1 MAETV
6 QAGAGIYGRQSRN
19 KAKSID
25 EQVRAGEDVASENGW
40 AIAGRYQDGSS
51 ASRYARKGRD
61 DWQQVLDDM
70 ACGAFTILI
79 LWEASRGD
87 RDLTSWSA
95 MLDLCRKHG
104 VQIYIISDERLYD
117 PRKPRDWKTL
127 ATAGVDS
134 AGESDLISVRVRRGH
149 AGAAAA
155 GRPSHGRTPFGYVRR
170 YDPNTGALKDQEIDP
185 DTAPVVRELFE
196 RLAKGEAINAIV
208 RDFNARG
215 LPRAAGAAKW
225 YPIRVRDIAL
235 NRAYIGERI
244 YNGKVSKG
252 MWPALVE
259 VEQFNAVEQILSD
272 PKRVTT
278 RPGSGV
284 HLLSYLGVCGP
295 CGAPLNV
302 VRGRYKCRAKGCV
315 TSVQYETDR
324 LVEAMVLEK
333 LSQPDVYEQ
342 LRQVGADT
350 DRAAVAAREEVARL
364 EGQLKMWRLSGAR
377 NETSPAS
384 LAVIE
389 ADLEA
394 QIRVAERRRAVAEI
408 PPELR
413 AILEPGADV
422 RVRWDAAPMAAKR
435 RVVAYMASI
444 VVGRAAAPGDRRFNF
459 WRLGGS
465 RWSGDSM
472 TWGERW
478 TAERV

>member
-6 QAGAGIYGRQSRN
+6 HAGAGIYGRQSRN

-25 EQVRAGEDVASENGW
+25 EQISAGEAVAGENGW
-40 AIAGRYQDGSS
+40 PISGRYQDGSS

-61 DWQQVLDDM
+61 DWQQVLDDI
-70 ACGAFTILI
+70 AAGAFTVLI

-87 RDLTSWSA
+87 RDLTNWSA

-104 VQIYIISDERLYD
+104 VSIYIISDERLYD
-117 PRKPRDWKTL
+117 PRKARDWKTL

-170 YDPNTGALKDQEIDP
+170 YDTSTGALVGQEIDP
-185 DTAPVVRELFE
+185 ATAPVVRELFA
-196 RLAKGEAINAIV
+196 RLAKGETINAIV
-208 RDFNARG
+208 RDFNNRD
-215 LPRAAGAAKW
+215 LPRAANAAQW

-235 NRAYIGERI
+235 NRAYIGERV
-244 YNGKVSKG
+244 YNGTISKG
-252 MWPALVE
+252 IWPALVGTE
-259 VEQFNAVEQILSD
+259 EFFAVQQILVD
-272 PKRVTT
+272 PKRVVT
-278 RPGSGV
+278 RPGMGV
-284 HLLSYLGVCGP
+284 HLLSYLGTCQP

-315 TSVQYETDR
+315 TAVQYDTDR
-324 LVEAMVLEK
+324 FVEGMVLEK
-333 LSQPDVYEQ
+333 LGQADVYEQ
-342 LRQVGADT
+342 LRQAGADT
-350 DRAAVAAREEVARL
+350 DRAALAARDEVARL
-364 EGQLKMWRLSGAR
+364 TEQLNGWRLSGAR
-377 NETSPAS
+377 GETSPAS

-389 ADLEA
+389 ADLES

-413 AILEPGADV
+413 LILEPGADV
-422 RVRWDAAPMAAKR
+422 RVRWDAAPMAARR
-435 RVVAYMASI
+435 RVISFMASI
-444 VVGRAAAPGDRRFNF
+444 AVGRAAKPGDRQFDFR
-459 WRLGGS
+459 RLGGS
-465 RWSGDSM
+465 RWTGDAL

-478 TAERV
+478 TAEGV